1 MYNNGVGNDIFS
13 SKKKQLAGL
22 VAAACL
28 CGASSAS
35 AAPAAATDSRPNVLL
50 VIMDDLGTG
59 QLDFAL
65 DALDTKALGKRPVA
79 ERYGAIWTR

>member
-1 MYNNGVGNDIFS
+1 MTFFS

-28 CGASSAS
+28 CGASS

-65 DALDTKALGKRPVA
+65 DALDPRRWANARWPRVTR
-79 ERYGAIWTR
+79 AIWTR